1 MRPPRRRDRGAP
13 LHGGYAE
20 ERGERP
26 RLGRQVADAADG
38 IPTPRFSSSSCAPAD
53 HAGRPI
59 MCCNAFG
66 FLVRGVRVAG
76 MRHENDRTQAVPGQ
90 RPRPDHRRPAE
101 LRAGAEPPL
110 VELLRRERADVRVH
124 APCVV
129 EEDAAGRV
137 DGRRRRR
144 AGGPLGWGWS
154 SCRGSPS
161 AAPSADN
168 PSQPTS
174 NRRLRPRRSAVG
186 GRRVKGHTTTL
197 STIGWPKRPLEEVG
211 DVAVSA
217 TSAVPDLR
225 LGSGTG
231 RSPR

>member
-26 RLGRQVADAADG
+26 RMGRQVADAADG

-76 MRHENDRTQAVPGQ
+76 MRHENETQAVPGQ

-174 NRRLRPRRSAVG
+174 NRRLRPPPPSPAAVG
-186 GRRVKGHTTTL
+186 GRR
-197 STIGWPKRPLEEVG
+197 SASQRPYNH
-211 DVAVSA
+211 AVYH
-217 TSAVPDLR
+217 R
-225 LGSGTG
+225 LAKA
-231 RSPR
+231 PA